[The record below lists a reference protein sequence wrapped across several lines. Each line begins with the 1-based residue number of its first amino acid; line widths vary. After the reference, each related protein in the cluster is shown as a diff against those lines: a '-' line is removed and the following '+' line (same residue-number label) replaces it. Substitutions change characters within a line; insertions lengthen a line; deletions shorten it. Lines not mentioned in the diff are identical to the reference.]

1 VHKFLVATC
10 LFLFT
15 SLASATGGIVSLGGS
30 VTEIVYAL
38 GQEKQLIATDM
49 SSLYP
54 PEARELPQVG
64 YYRAISLEGLVSMSP
79 KLILASENTGPKE
92 TLNRIA
98 ELGIKVQRV
107 SDKSTVE
114 SLYER
119 IRQVAEVLGVK
130 EEGDILLS
138 EVKAA
143 VEEVMALPTT
153 PYRAALVVNRTGTL
167 QVAGSGT
174 SANELMGLAG
184 FTNVFAA
191 QQSYKPVSKE
201 SFLALQPEVII
212 TTTASVEK
220 SGGLS
225 HFTQDPVIANTPAAA
240 SGRIVVL
247 DDLLALGMGPRFDQ
261 VIRQLKA
268 IP

>member
-1 VHKFLVATC
+1 MRKLLAATC
-10 LFLFT
+10 LLLCT
-15 SLASATGGIVSLGGS
+15 SLANAAGGIVSLGGS
-30 VTEIVYAL
+30 VTEIIYAL
-38 GQEKQLIATDM
+38 GQEEQLIATDM

-64 YYRAISLEGLVSMSP
+64 YYRAISVEGLVSTVP
-79 KLILASENTGPKE
+79 ELILASENAGPKE
-92 TLNRIA
+92 VLDRIA

-107 SDKSTVE
+107 SDDSTVK

-119 IRQVAEVLGVK
+119 ITQIAEVLGVK
-130 EEGDILLS
+130 EEGDVLLS

-143 VEEVMALPTT
+143 VEEVMALPTK

-167 QVAGSGT
+167 QAAGSAT
-174 SANELMGLAG
+174 SANELMTLAG
-184 FTNVFAA
+184 FTNIFAE
-191 QQSYKPVSKE
+191 QKSYKPVSKE

-212 TTTASVEK
+212 TTTTSIEK

-225 HFTQDPVIANTPAAA
+225 QFTQDPVIANTPAAA

-261 VIRQLKA
+261 AIRQLKA